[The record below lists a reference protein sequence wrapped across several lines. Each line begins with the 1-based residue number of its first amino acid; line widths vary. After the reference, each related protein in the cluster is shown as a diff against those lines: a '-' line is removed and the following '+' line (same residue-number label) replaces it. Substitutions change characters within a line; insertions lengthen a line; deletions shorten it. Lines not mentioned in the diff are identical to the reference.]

1 MIDYSLILSTNY
13 PNSQWTLNGD
23 NYEGL
28 DWLSDTP
35 KPTKSE
41 LDSQWVEVQ
50 EFVQTQRQAKIDAKL
65 AAEAKLKALGLS
77 VEDLRALGF

>member
-1 MIDYSLILSTNY
+1 MIDYSLILTTNY
-13 PNSQWTLNGD
+13 SDSQWSLNGED
-23 NYEGL
+23 YEGL

-50 EFVQTQRQAKIDAKL
+50 EFVEAQKQAKIDAKL
-65 AAEAKLKALGLS
+65 SAEAKLEALGLS
-77 VEDLRALGF
+77 IEDLRALGL